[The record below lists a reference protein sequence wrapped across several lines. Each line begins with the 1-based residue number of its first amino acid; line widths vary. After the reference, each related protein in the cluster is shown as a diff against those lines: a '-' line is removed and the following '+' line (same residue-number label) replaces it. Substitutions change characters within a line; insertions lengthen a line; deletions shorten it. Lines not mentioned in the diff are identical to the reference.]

1 MLKLQIFLLLFPLLL
16 QAQKKETITREDT
29 VKGFSQAI
37 SAYLQAL
44 PEQDKI
50 KLDTLFVGKNVDF
63 PPIILPALIHKT
75 PIQIVNSEEADKKLN
90 YRTSLIYV
98 NIIGDVTKNL
108 SHFIFVTFLVVKP
121 DKMIQYLPQH
131 NCNLD
136 LNYNALKKNFSL
148 NTLQIDYPYPLRSK

>member
-1 MLKLQIFLLLFPLLL
+1 MLKLQIFLLLFPLLF
-16 QAQKKETITREDT
+16 QAQKKESITREDT

-75 PIQIVNSEEADKKLN
+75 PIQIVNSAEADKKLN
-90 YRTSLIYV
+90 YRTSLLYV

-121 DKMIQYLPQH
+121 DKVVQYLPQH

-136 LNYNALKKNFSL
+136 LNYNTLKKEFSL
-148 NTLQIDYPYPLRSK
+148 NTLHMDYPYPLRTK